1 MKCFIPV
8 ISFATREKIDRTY
21 NVITNKKGFSD
32 LMKFFENTDEKS
44 TDYFLKIQMPC
55 SRKTSFWSDIEI
67 TQYRG
72 YYKVIPSKCSINAQE
87 LHSLT
92 STSYEIC
99 FSKDVYACHEYF
111 DSIKHLLEQDEL
123 KLLDNIFITDDI
135 LEAKYFAEKLT
146 DCFKQDYFDTLKRG
160 ATPCNWPILP
170 EQRCCEYCVKKDCL
184 DRREY
189 CNDISVNSH
198 YELLGNVF
206 VNKL

>member
-8 ISFATREKIDRTY
+8 ISFAKREKIDRTY
-21 NVITNKKGFSD
+21 NVITNKRGFSD
-32 LMKFFENTDEKS
+32 LIKFFENTDKKS
-44 TDYFLKIQMPC
+44 NTFFLKVQMPC
-55 SRKTSFWSDIEI
+55 SRKTSFWRDIEI

-99 FSKDVYACHEYF
+99 FSKDIYDCHEYF

-135 LEAKYFAEKLT
+135 LEANYFAEKLT
-146 DCFKQDYFDTLKRG
+146 NCFKQDYFDTLKRG